1 MIATILPGSTNF
13 HAVSYNEHKVSTG
26 SAQRIEMKNFGALGM
41 LEPPTPGELTSF
53 FQGYS
58 DRNKRITKAQ
68 FHVAFSCKGHEMSE
82 SEILEFAHEWLREM
96 GYMEPG
102 QPLLAYAHR
111 DTDNTHIHIITSRV
125 APDGR
130 KIEHDHER
138 RRSQEVVDRL
148 MSINRNEKVEKDIAS
163 SFFYH
168 FGSMAQYK
176 AVMNSLGYEVYNKEG
191 KVFIKFGG
199 KIRKKIDESEITSR
213 LENTKLNKER
223 CRQLRSILCKY
234 RDRSSDIEELK
245 GHLKKKFGIDLV
257 FFGKKDN
264 PFGYMLIDHSD
275 KTVINGNRILSL
287 DRLMD
292 FATQEER
299 LDRMESF
306 IEELLRATPTLSQ
319 SDIHEALSNFHA
331 WMKKGKLHYNG
342 ASRPLKPELVDTIAR
357 NNRIRWIES
366 FNPQSEAERD
376 ILCEIGKV
384 KVEGEIRN
392 QIMLGDPSRLKYSE
406 ALSRL
411 KEIAD
416 DVSIASIRY
425 ALYRNNFV
433 IRQNGEETF
442 AIDFS
447 NRLIINLT
455 SIGFDIDDIQRRHL
469 EIRRELFRQGKRQT
483 EAHPGESKGTAR
495 NQKPKGPRDVGGG
508 SHYQNREWEVGG
520 NDDYDRV
527 DDHTTL
533 KR

>member
-1 MIATILPGSTNF
+1 
-13 HAVSYNEHKVSTG
+13 
-26 SAQRIEMKNFGALGM
+26 
-41 LEPPTPGELTSF
+41 
-53 FQGYS
+53 
-58 DRNKRITKAQ
+58 
-68 FHVAFSCKGHEMSE
+68 
-82 SEILEFAHEWLREM
+82 
-96 GYMEPG
+96 
-102 QPLLAYAHR
+102 
-111 DTDNTHIHIITSRV
+111 
-125 APDGR
+125 
-130 KIEHDHER
+130 
-138 RRSQEVVDRL
+138 
-148 MSINRNEKVEKDIAS
+148 
-163 SFFYH
+163 
-168 FGSMAQYK
+168 
-176 AVMNSLGYEVYNKEG
+176 
-191 KVFIKFGG
+191 
-199 KIRKKIDESEITSR
+199 
-213 LENTKLNKER
+213 
-223 CRQLRSILCKY
+223 
-234 RDRSSDIEELK
+234 
-245 GHLKKKFGIDLV
+245 
-257 FFGKKDN
+257 
-264 PFGYMLIDHSD
+264 
-275 KTVINGNRILSL
+275 
-287 DRLMD
+287 
-292 FATQEER
+292 
-299 LDRMESF
+299 
-306 IEELLRATPTLSQ
+306 
-319 SDIHEALSNFHA
+319 
-331 WMKKGKLHYNG
+331 MKKGKLHYNG